1 LKRVRHG
8 KIVYVN
14 IKNLSSSQ
22 AWRKLLPAKV
32 DFVEKK
38 AKKLDGIIKSL
49 TIFEFIEYE
58 FIN

>member
-1 LKRVRHG
+1 
-8 KIVYVN
+8 
-14 IKNLSSSQ
+14 
-22 AWRKLLPAKV
+22 LLPAKV